1 MKRDEKGRFVS
12 DKKSETKE
20 EKVYAVGFKG
30 FGPGMI
36 CRGKQYAEN
45 TVFEEPEAE
54 ICEKGMHFCENP
66 LDVLDY
72 YPLIREDGKPNE
84 FANVESLSKPDTN
97 GNKSVTT
104 KIRIGAKLNLTS
116 FIKAAVD
123 FSFEWFKKIDFKEN
137 SNLAASGN
145 YSNLAASGEN
155 SNLAASGYS
164 SKLAASGN
172 CSRVEAT
179 GKDCVIASIGIN
191 GKVKGALGCFLACA
205 EWERNDIGEWHP
217 VAFVSGKVDGENLK
231 ADTWYTVK
239 GGKFVEVAK

>member
-30 FGPGMI
+30 FGPGMV

-66 LDVLDY
+66 LDVLEY
-72 YPLIREDGKPNE
+72 YSLFDDKGNKNE
-84 FANVESLSKPDTN
+84 FATIEALAQHKTD

-104 KIRIGAKLNLTS
+104 KLRIGAKLSFAGFFKATFDFFFANKKNMSGDRSNALTS
-116 FIKAAVD
+116 GD
-123 FSFEWFKKIDFKEN
+123 R
-137 SNLAASGN
+137 SNALTSGDL
-145 YSNLAASGEN
+145 SNALTSGDR
-155 SNLAASGYS
+155 SNALTSGYLS
-164 SKLAASGN
+164 NAEVKGKESFA
-172 CSRVEAT
+172 VAT
-179 GKDCVIASIGIN
+179 GIN

-205 EWERNDIGEWHP
+205 EWKQDSNGEWHP

-239 GGKFVEVAK
+239 GGKFVEVDE

>member
-30 FGPGMI
+30 FGPGMV

-66 LDVLDY
+66 LDVLEY
-72 YPLIREDGKPNE
+72 YSLFDDKGNKNE
-84 FANVESLSKPDTN
+84 FATIEALAQHKTD

-104 KIRIGAKLNLTS
+104 KLRIGAKLSFAGFFKATFDFFFANKKNMSGDRSNALTS
-116 FIKAAVD
+116 GYLSNAEVKGKESFAV
-123 FSFEWFKKIDFKEN
+123 
-137 SNLAASGN
+137 
-145 YSNLAASGEN
+145 
-155 SNLAASGYS
+155 
-164 SKLAASGN
+164 
-172 CSRVEAT
+172 AT
-179 GKDCVIASIGIN
+179 GIN

-205 EWERNDIGEWHP
+205 EWKQDSNGEWHP

-239 GGKFVEVAK
+239 GGKFVEVDE